1 MGLGGWVADTWR
13 QTQSSVLDV
22 SVVGVLEVCQLCF
35 HTVGSGHRICA
46 GGQWH
51 SLSHAPIPGPLVSS
65 VDEVPGCC
73 AGAGFSWTE

>member
-1 MGLGGWVADTWR
+1 MEADSELILGCVCGGSIGR
-13 QTQSSVLDV
+13 G
-22 SVVGVLEVCQLCF
+22 SVVF

-51 SLSHAPIPGPLVSS
+51 SLSHAPIPGSPVSS